1 MHALRTWGDVVP
13 RYFAYGS
20 NLDEIQLCQR
30 CPGAAAEA
38 SGALVNFCLA
48 FTAYSAGWG
57 AGVADVV
64 ACRGSRVWGVV
75 FNITDDDLESLDR
88 FEGYPQQYGRFVS
101 QIVTAQGILDAW
113 VYAVN
118 RKQEFVAPSGR
129 YLDIIREAA
138 VRHAFPAEYV
148 RMLDEVQAAEG

>member
-1 MHALRTWGDVVP
+1 VP

-20 NLDEIQLCQR
+20 NLDEVQLCER

-38 SGALVNFCLA
+38 TGALADFRLA

-64 ACRGSRVWGVV
+64 ACPGSRVWGVV
-75 FNITDDDLESLDR
+75 FSLTDDDLESLDR
-88 FEGYPQQYGRFVS
+88 FEGYPEQYDRFVA
-101 QIVTAQGILDAW
+101 QIVTDKGVLDSW

-118 RKQEFVAPSGR
+118 RKQSFVAPNRR
-129 YLDIIREAA
+129 YLDVIRQAA
-138 VRHAFPAEYV
+138 GRHGFPDNYV
-148 RMLDEVQAAEG
+148 RMLEEVQAAEG